1 MFQMFEYW
9 DSGNEVEISE
19 AFCSEA
25 FCSEA
30 TLLYMNNRRSV
41 TEAQY
46 CVYSTVLTFKEDFGI
61 FRVII
66 RVYQEWCIC
75 Q

>member
-25 FCSEA
+25 FCSDYTIVHE
-30 TLLYMNNRRSV
+30 L
-41 TEAQY
+41 
-46 CVYSTVLTFKEDFGI
+46 
-61 FRVII
+61 
-66 RVYQEWCIC
+66 
-75 Q
+75 

>member
-25 FCSEA
+25 STTHIGLTNVA
-30 TLLYMNNRRSV
+30 NNDV
-41 TEAQY
+41 
-46 CVYSTVLTFKEDFGI
+46 
-61 FRVII
+61 
-66 RVYQEWCIC
+66 
-75 Q
+75 